1 MQIYLD
7 VVVLINF
14 LVDFFLLMGAN
25 RLAGY
30 PTGPGRAAIAAGL
43 GGIYSGACLLPGFQ
57 FLGNLLWRWVCLGL
71 MGTVAFGFGRSTLRR
86 SVLFVLLSM
95 TLAGAAL
102 GLGTNTFFALA
113 GAAAV
118 ICGLCIVGFCGSMEE
133 RHYVPVVLQWGERRV
148 ALAALYDTGN
158 TLRDPVTG
166 EGVLVAGAK
175 IAEKLIG
182 LSVKQLQEPLNTI
195 TKHPG
200 LRLIPYRAVGRENG
214 FLLGMR
220 VENARIGKK
229 QRSVVVAFA
238 PEGLG
243 STGEYE
249 ALIGGAV

>member
-7 VVVLINF
+7 AVVLINF

-30 PTGPGRAAIAAGL
+30 PAGSGRAAIAAGL
-43 GGIYSGACLLPGFQ
+43 GGIYSGACLFPGFQ
-57 FLGNLLWRWVCLGL
+57 FLGSLFWRWVCLGL
-71 MGTVAFGFGRSTLRR
+71 MGAVAFGIDRSALRR
-86 SVLFVLLSM
+86 SVLSM

-102 GLGTNTFFALA
+102 GLGTNTLFALA
-113 GAAAV
+113 GGAGMV
-118 ICGLCIVGFCGSMEE
+118 CVLCITGFCGRMEK
-133 RHYVPVVLQWGERRV
+133 RHYVPVVLQWGDRRV

-166 EGVLVAGAK
+166 EGVLVAGAG

-182 LSVKQLQEPLNTI
+182 LSVKQLREPLSTI
-195 TKHPG
+195 TEHPG

-220 VENARIGKK
+220 VDNARIGKR